1 MNWPY
6 HLSSNETSDVY
17 VFNQTTDLSKD
28 LLAKQHHLLELAKIN
43 FTGYDHHV
51 YHINTEDFNEALR
64 VYASLIPQLSV
75 KVNTHSK
82 TEMDVVLGFHAMD
95 YEGNVVSYG

>member
-6 HLSSNETSDVY
+6 HLSSDETSDVY

-28 LLAKQHHLLELAKIN
+28 LLAQQYHLLELAKIN
-43 FTGYDHHV
+43 STKYDRHI
-51 YHINTEDFNEALR
+51 YYINTEDFDEALQ

-82 TEMDVVLGFHAMD
+82 TEMDVVLGFHEMD
-95 YEGNVVSYG
+95 YEGNIVSYG